1 MTDELPQLRNVAI
14 IAHVDHGK
22 TTLVDALLKQ
32 ALAVKAG
39 NEGDDLIMD
48 SNELERE
55 RGITIFAKNASVEWK
70 GIKVNILDTP
80 GHADFG
86 GEVERVLT
94 MADGAL
100 LLVDAKEG
108 PMPQTRFVLKKA
120 LERGLK
126 VILVINK
133 MDKPEARQDFVLDET
148 FDLFVELGATDEQA
162 DFPVVYAVGKK
173 GVASMSPEIE
183 SMVNI
188 APVFD
193 AIVTHIPPAKRDVDG
208 SFQFL
213 AVSTDLDDYKGRIAT
228 GKVHRGRVKA
238 GETVLH
244 IKRDGTRVPV
254 KITSLMTSSG
264 IKRTEIEEALAGDI
278 VHISGSPD
286 IQIGETLTDAEN
298 PEALPTI
305 TIDPPTIKVMFL
317 VNTSP
322 FAGKEGQYVTSRQIR
337 ERLFKE
343 LERDVALHVEE
354 TDSADRF
361 LVSGRGELHLGILIE
376 RMRREGFEFQ
386 VGKPEVIYHAENGV
400 QLEPYEQL
408 FIEVPEAHA
417 GVVIEKLG
425 SRGAEMRNLHVR
437 EGITHLD
444 FIIAT
449 SRLFG
454 YRSKFLTDTKG
465 LGIMNT
471 LFFGY
476 QPAVARLALPH
487 GSIVAYEAGKT
498 TAFALENAQLRG
510 MMFVGPG
517 EEVYRGQV
525 VGQASR
531 DEDMEINICK
541 AKQLTNMRSSSSDGL
556 VMLDPHR
563 PLNVDTALE
572 YLGDDELME
581 VTPKSVRVRKNLET
595 KRKGS

>member
-1 MTDELPQLRNVAI
+1 MAELHELRNVAI

-70 GIKVNILDTP
+70 GVKVNILDTP

-133 MDKPEARQDFVLDET
+133 MDKPEARHHYVLDET
-148 FDLFVELGATDEQA
+148 FNLFIELGANDEQA

-173 GVASMSPEIE
+173 GVASHTPDLE
-183 SMVNI
+183 SMKNI
-188 APVFD
+188 APVFET
-193 AIVTHIPPAKRDVDG
+193 IMEHIPPAKRDVDG

-228 GKVHRGRVKA
+228 GKVHRGRVTA

-244 IKRDGTRVPV
+244 IKRDGTQVPIKV
-254 KITSLMTSSG
+254 TSLMTSVG
-264 IKRTEIEEALAGDI
+264 IKRAEIAEALAGDI

-286 IQIGETLTDAEN
+286 IQIGETLTSTEH
-298 PEALPTI
+298 PEALPVI
-305 TIDPPTIKVMFL
+305 HIDPPTIKVMFL

-322 FAGKEGQYVTSRQIR
+322 FAGREGDYVTSRQIK

-376 RMRREGFEFQ
+376 RMRREGYEFQ
-386 VGKPEVIYHAENGV
+386 VGKPEVIYQEKEGV
-400 QLEPYEQL
+400 KLEPYEQV
-408 FIEVPEAHA
+408 FIEVPEAYA

-425 SRGAEMRNLHVR
+425 ARGAEMRNLHVAD
-437 EGITHLD
+437 GITHLD

-465 LGIMNT
+465 MGIMNT
-471 LFFGY
+471 LFHDFS
-476 QPAVARLALPH
+476 PAQARTPLPH
-487 GSIVAYEAGKT
+487 GSIIAYEAGKT

-531 DEDMEINICK
+531 DEDMEINVCK

-581 VTPKSVRVRKNLET
+581 VTPKSVRVRKIGDN

>member
-1 MTDELPQLRNVAI
+1 MQELRNIAI

-32 ALAVKAG
+32 AMAVKVVE
-39 NEGDDLIMD
+39 NESDDLIMD

-55 RGITIFAKNASVEWK
+55 RGITIFAKNASVEW
-70 GIKVNILDTP
+70 GDIKVNILDTP

-120 LERGLK
+120 LELGLK

-133 MDKPEARQDFVLDET
+133 MDKPEARHNYVLDET
-148 FDLFVELGATDEQA
+148 FDLFIELGATNEQA
-162 DFPVVYAVGKK
+162 DFPVVYAIGKK
-173 GVASMSPEIE
+173 GVASMSPELD
-183 SMVNI
+183 SMKNI
-188 APVFD
+188 APIFD
-193 AIVTHIPPAKRDVDG
+193 TIIKNIAPAKRDVEG

-213 AVSTDLDDYKGRIAT
+213 AVSTDMDDYKGRIAT
-228 GKVHRGRVKA
+228 GRVRRGHVKS
-238 GETVLH
+238 GETVMH

-254 KITSLMTSSG
+254 KITSLMTSVG
-264 IKRTEIEEALAGDI
+264 IKRATIEEVEAGDI

-286 IQIGETLTDAEN
+286 IQIGETLTSMTD
-298 PEALPTI
+298 PEALPVI
-305 TIDPPTIKVMFL
+305 HIDPPTIKVMFL

-322 FAGKEGQYVTSRQIR
+322 FAGKEGTYVTSRQLR

-376 RMRREGFEFQ
+376 RMRREGYEFQ
-386 VGKPEVIYHAENGV
+386 VGKPEVIYLEENGV
-400 QLEPYEQL
+400 KLEPYEQV
-408 FIEVPEAHA
+408 FIEVPETHA

-425 SRGAEMRNLHVR
+425 ARGAQMRNLHVR

-444 FIIAT
+444 FVIAT

-471 LFFGY
+471 LFHGFE
-476 QPAVARLALPH
+476 PSVERLPLPH

-510 MMFVGPG
+510 QMFVGPG

-581 VTPKSVRVRKNLET
+581 ATPKSVRVRKITEG